1 MAGYIRQDVSNNIAN
16 GNVIDADDFDNE
28 FDALASAFSA
38 TVGHTHDGS
47 SAEGAPIT
55 VVGPGQ
61 DVVVSATAVTP
72 KADNTYD
79 LGSPSNEWKDL
90 YLDGTANIDNL
101 VANTGTVGGE
111 AITTTSNTQTLTNKT
126 LSAPVITGDVTVADR
141 IIHSGD
147 TNTAIRFP
155 AADTV
160 TVETNGA
167 ERMRITSAG
176 NVGIGTT
183 GPTTLLQV
191 QAPAGTGSQDIF
203 RVSSVAGGSFQIR
216 CDDIA
221 VANPSWTLFTNAS
234 EPMAFAVAATEV
246 MRLTPTGNVGIGTNS
261 PATALDVN
269 GTITATGWS
278 GGGIVTETATQTLTN
293 KTLTAPTMTGAVL
306 NDGYTEEVFAV
317 TGTTPALS
325 PDNGSI
331 QTWTLSGNSTPTQT
345 GWDAGQSITLLVED
359 GADYTITWTSLS
371 IVWKTDGGSAPT
383 LNTSGDTVIGLW
395 KVGTTIYGARV
406 GDA

>member
-38 TVGHTHDGS
+38 TTGHTHDGS

-55 VVGPGQ
+55 VVGPDQ

-90 YLDGTANIDNL
+90 YIDGTANIDNL
-101 VANTGTVGGE
+101 VADTGTVGGE
-111 AITTTSNTQTLTNKT
+111 AITTAASTQTLTNKT
-126 LSAPVITGDVTVADR
+126 INLSNNTLVA
-141 IIHSGD
+141 
-147 TNTAIRFP
+147 
-155 AADTV
+155 
-160 TVETNGA
+160 
-167 ERMRITSAG
+167 TSAQ
-176 NVGIGTT
+176 
-183 GPTTLLQV
+183 L
-191 QAPAGTGSQDIF
+191 
-203 RVSSVAGGSFQIR
+203 
-216 CDDIA
+216 
-221 VANPSWTLFTNAS
+221 
-234 EPMAFAVAATEV
+234 
-246 MRLTPTGNVGIGTNS
+246 
-261 PATALDVN
+261 ATALTDETGTGFVVFSDGPTLN
-269 GTITATGWS
+269 G
-278 GGGIVTETATQTLTN
+278 V
-293 KTLTAPTMTGAVL
+293 VL

-325 PDNGSI
+325 PTNGSI
-331 QTWTLSGNSTPTQT
+331 QTWTLSGNSTPTAGT
-345 GWDAGQSITLLVED
+345 WAAGQSITLLVDD
-359 GADYTITWTSLS
+359 GTDYTITWTSLS